1 VPLSSWMMVLSLHA
15 AKAMLTINHQVTTS
29 GVVLITAM
37 ATSRAAATPKAA
49 GCRLSLP
56 REAGVA
62 GAGVQ
67 QHCLE
72 FTAVIEHVA
81 CDTCWGCQDVNAIVC
96 KRSREE
102 VTADP
107 HFSHCYLMCSAIRCL
122 AWRSA
127 AAAAKLTG
135 QPSAQSGPTSPG
147 AATALT
153 RVLLA
158 GLSLVLRGLTL
169 T

>member
-1 VPLSSWMMVLSLHA
+1 MPLSSWMMVLSLHA
-15 AKAMLTINHQVTTS
+15 VKAVLTINHQVTTS
-29 GVVLITAM
+29 LLALITTM

-49 GCRLSLP
+49 GCRISIP

-72 FTAVIEHVA
+72 FTAFIEHVA
-81 CDTCWGCQDVNAIVC
+81 CDTGWGCQDVNAFVC
-96 KRSREE
+96 NRSREE

-107 HFSHCYLMCSAIRCL
+107 HFSDCYLMCSAICCL

-147 AATALT
+147 AATPLT

-158 GLSLVLRGLTL
+158 GLSLALRGLTL